1 MTRGT
6 AAKEK
11 AALEQALLES
21 SKLHRRRNNSLVA
34 ADICILY
41 TALQAA
47 QQPSDVDMSIEER
60 KRKAA
65 AAFGGDSDL
74 SEDEDEG
81 NEEVLAGSIDRKSLS
96 ASSGPGSIL

>member
-65 AAFGGDSDL
+65 AAFGDSDL
-74 SEDEDEG
+74 SEDEG